1 MITFGHAEFAQLI
14 LEVFALLQG
23 RASLRGLNR
32 KKLIVHFV
40 PGLILKGRQST
51 QHRDNHLTGAGLRHG
66 LRVVVVPGAP
76 SYRMLTG
83 AVLMVLATVLSA
95 QSAGGIRAGPIAE
108 RLLDSP
114 MVISPRPVIIRIG
127 QITGAPCF
135 LKALRIPTDM
145 LKASGRSI
153 DSQRLRSELPL
164 SIACLALGW
173 GHPFRS
179 IQCMPSNVPPM

>member
-1 MITFGHAEFAQLI
+1 MITFGRAEFAQVV

-40 PGLILKGRQST
+40 SGLILKGRQRT
-51 QHRDNHLTGAGLRHG
+51 QHRDNHLTGAG

-95 QSAGGIRAGPIAE
+95 QSAGGIA
-108 RLLDSP
+108 
-114 MVISPRPVIIRIG
+114 
-127 QITGAPCF
+127 
-135 LKALRIPTDM
+135 
-145 LKASGRSI
+145 
-153 DSQRLRSELPL
+153 
-164 SIACLALGW
+164 
-173 GHPFRS
+173 
-179 IQCMPSNVPPM
+179 

>member
-76 SYRMLTG
+76 SLKKWTG
-83 AVLMVLATVLSA
+83 
-95 QSAGGIRAGPIAE
+95 
-108 RLLDSP
+108 
-114 MVISPRPVIIRIG
+114 
-127 QITGAPCF
+127 C
-135 LKALRIPTDM
+135 AL
-145 LKASGRSI
+145 
-153 DSQRLRSELPL
+153 
-164 SIACLALGW
+164 
-173 GHPFRS
+173 
-179 IQCMPSNVPPM
+179 